1 MATGGAPPATSE
13 ASAAPATE
21 SSQPAASSETT
32 EQSKPS
38 EESME
43 TTQVNNTNCEYNIL
57 QPYDQCWLH
66 VDTRGLRRAG
76 SVRPARLVPV
86 PAGTGFRD

>member
-1 MATGGAPPATSE
+1 MASGGAPPATSE

-32 EQSKPS
+32 EQSKTS

-66 VDTRGLRRAG
+66 VTAATECGAILIHEH
-76 SVRPARLVPV
+76 SMHEW
-86 PAGTGFRD
+86 F